1 MNTEMKI
8 FETEIKDIQEL
19 QAKARKYDELKE
31 AVGKIK
37 KEFSKK
43 EKSNDWVHPE
53 DSLIWRE
60 AIDIIDKNT
69 EGLI

>member
-19 QAKARKYDELKE
+19 QAKARKYDELKA
-31 AVGKIK
+31 AVERIKDEVEDLSPRYDEDTWTAAWNDSREIIK
-37 KEFSKK
+37 KY
-43 EKSNDWVHPE
+43 
-53 DSLIWRE
+53 
-60 AIDIIDKNT
+60 T

>member
-19 QAKARKYDELKE
+19 QAKARKYDELVK
-31 AVGKIK
+31 AVNIISEELKNGNIG
-37 KEFSKK
+37 SY
-43 EKSNDWVHPE
+43 NY
-53 DSLIWRE
+53 DSALNWARRLIRQH
-60 AIDIIDKNT
+60 T